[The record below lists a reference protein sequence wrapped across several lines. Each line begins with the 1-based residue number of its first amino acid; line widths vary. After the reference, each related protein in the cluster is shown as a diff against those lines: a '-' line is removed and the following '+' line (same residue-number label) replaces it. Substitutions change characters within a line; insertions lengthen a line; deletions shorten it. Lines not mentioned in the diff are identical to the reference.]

1 MSTDTHTDL
10 LVTAT
15 EDAIILSGP
24 YCPNTINSS
33 SLMTEVDQNFCTAA
47 GGTDRLDMLDL

>member
-1 MSTDTHTDL
+1 MSTDAHTDL
-10 LVTAT
+10 LVTAK
-15 EDAIILSGP
+15 DVIILSGP